1 MSTPFKTCPRCGCN
15 LDPGERCDCA
25 APAADRA
32 AAETALLTPPES
44 AYYGRHFE
52 RDGDGRLSHLVERDV
67 YGLSRKY

>member
-32 AAETALLTPPES
+32 AAENTKITPPKR
-44 AYYGRHFE
+44 AYFGPRAVVRVDLAQGSDFTAHH
-52 RDGDGRLSHLVERDV
+52 GQ
-67 YGLSRKY
+67 